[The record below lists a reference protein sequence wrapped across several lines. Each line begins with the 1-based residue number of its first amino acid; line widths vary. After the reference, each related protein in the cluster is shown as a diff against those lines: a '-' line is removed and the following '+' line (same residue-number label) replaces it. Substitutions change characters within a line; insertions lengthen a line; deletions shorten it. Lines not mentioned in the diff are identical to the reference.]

1 MKRSSTKKIHRF
13 ANSKA
18 LHLAVFAIAMI
29 SFTLNGCNAKAANV
43 ILTDYRLA
51 TANDKFDD
59 TRQLGVAFKMRPR
72 RRLRAKRLEQAMG
85 TLSTSQENRQFVSLG
100 PMQRPLVIHEQN
112 AVAGLTNRLLARP
125 ARAVLQAFPGSFPA
139 NIKTEAVG
147 LSSTNPGM
155 NMIGIDMAFTFSNR
169 LMNRTGESS

>member
-1 MKRSSTKKIHRF
+1 MKRSSTKTHRF

-18 LHLAVFAIAMI
+18 LHIAVFALAMI

-51 TANDKFDD
+51 TTDNKFADA
-59 TRQLGVAFKMRPR
+59 REFVVAFKVRPR
-72 RRLRAKRLEQAMG
+72 RRLRARRLELAMG
-85 TLSTSQENRQFVSLG
+85 TLSTSQENRLFVSLG

-112 AVAGLTNRLLARP
+112 AVAGLTNRLLARL
-125 ARAVLQAFPGSFPA
+125 ARVVLQAFPGSFPA
-139 NIKTEAVG
+139 NIKTETVG

-155 NMIGIDMAFTFSNR
+155 YMLGISMALTFSIR
-169 LMNRTGESS
+169 